1 MIRLDMSEYSEK
13 QSTAKLIGSPPGYV
27 GFDTG
32 GFLTE
37 QVIKKPYS
45 IILFDE
51 IEKAHPDVYNV
62 LLQIME
68 DGRLTDSSGRCA
80 DFRNTICI
88 MTSNVGA
95 RKITDKYNVG
105 FTTAFREEQSY
116 NQLKLDISRELKNT
130 FSPEFLNRLDEVVVF
145 KPLNKDSIK
154 QICKLM
160 LDDVKHR
167 VKEQGYN
174 LSFKEDVV
182 EYITQIGYDQKYGA
196 RPIRRVIQNEVENK
210 FADFIITKKVKK
222 NNEVVLGFAENEK
235 EICIVPDKNSI

>member
-13 QSTAKLIGSPPGYV
+13 QSVAKLIGSPPGYV
-27 GFDTG
+27 GYEGG

-51 IEKAHPDVYNV
+51 IEKAHPDVYNI

-68 DGRLTDSSGRCA
+68 DGRLTDSTGRSA
-80 DFRNTICI
+80 DFKNTICI

-95 RKITDKYNVG
+95 RKITDKYNIG
-105 FTTAFREEQSY
+105 FTTTFHEEQSY
-116 NQLKLDISRELKNT
+116 NALKTDISRELKNT
-130 FSPEFLNRLDEVVVF
+130 FSPEFLNRLDEIVVF
-145 KPLNKDSIK
+145 KPLDKDSIK
-154 QICKLM
+154 KICKLM
-160 LDDVKHR
+160 LDDVSFR

-174 LSFKEDVV
+174 LSFKDEVV
-182 EYITQIGYDQKYGA
+182 EHITKVGYDSKYGA

-210 FADFIITKKVKK
+210 FADYIITKKIKK
-222 NNEVVLGFAENEK
+222 NNEIVLGYKESEK
-235 EICIVPDKNSI
+235 EICIVSEKI